1 VYLQPQVDVDAT
13 RRDLA
18 RAFGTERGVAI
29 FTNGAL
35 RAEVLRI
42 FDGTFAI
49 TWALEV
55 VAIIVAVMGIIA
67 TLVTAID
74 ERRRELAM
82 LRLVGASRGQVQRM
96 VVVEAALLGAI
107 GQALGLVAGFGL
119 SFVLIYVINVQSF
132 GWSIQFHPP
141 IVFLIQ
147 LTLVLIVATALA
159 GLYPASRAAR
169 TYLTEQSGDE

>member
-1 VYLQPQVDVDAT
+1 V
-13 RRDLA
+13 
-18 RAFGTERGVAI
+18 RAFGTLDNAGGMSI
-29 FTNGAL
+29 FTNHAL

-55 VAIIVAVMGIIA
+55 VAVAVAVMGIIA
-67 TLVTAID
+67 TLITVID
-74 ERRRELAM
+74 ERRRELAV
-82 LRLVGASRGQVQRM
+82 LRLLGASRGQVQRM
-96 VVVEAALLGAI
+96 VVAEAAVLGGI

-119 SFVLIYVINVQSF
+119 SLVLIYVVNVQSF

-147 LTLVLIVATALA
+147 LTLVLVLATALA
-159 GLYPASRAAR
+159 GLYPARRAAR
-169 TYLTEQSGDE
+169 TYVAEHTDDE